1 MTPRSPWLP
10 ILLGSTLLLAASSC
24 SKTEDHPAPAA
35 PKPAPMASTEITS
48 EQKKGEPLSLLFAL
62 QQQDI
67 AADGSRVLQV
77 RGTYKG
83 AEVGLIVVL
92 GAKWESV
99 APDPKSK
106 FAFHTG
112 TVEYRTV
119 GEPSNA
125 LLKALDELYGT
136 ALAPAAMRASVKFAS
151 TSLQGDPDDLAKGE
165 LRLKLSLDS
174 SDPAQEAELYTNI
187 DLARHQLRIA
197 EKDQNFRKAIVRALA
212 KE

>member
-1 MTPRSPWLP
+1 MTPRPRWFP
-10 ILLGSTLLLAASSC
+10 AVLGGTLLLAASSC
-24 SKTEDHPAPAA
+24 SKDEQQAKPSTTAP
-35 PKPAPMASTEITS
+35 STEITS

-77 RGTYKG
+77 HGTYKG
-83 AEVGLIVVL
+83 AEVGLVVAL
-92 GAKWESV
+92 GADWESV

-112 TVEYRTV
+112 KVEYRTA
-119 GEPSNA
+119 GEPSNV
-125 LLKALDELYGT
+125 LLRAIDELYGT
-136 ALAPAAMRASVKFAS
+136 GLAPAAMRASVKFAA

-165 LRLKLSLDS
+165 LRLKLSLES
-174 SDPAQEAELYTNI
+174 SGPAQEAELYTNS
-187 DLARHQLRIA
+187 DLTRHQLRIT
-197 EKDQNFRKAIVRALA
+197 EKDQSYRKAIVKALA